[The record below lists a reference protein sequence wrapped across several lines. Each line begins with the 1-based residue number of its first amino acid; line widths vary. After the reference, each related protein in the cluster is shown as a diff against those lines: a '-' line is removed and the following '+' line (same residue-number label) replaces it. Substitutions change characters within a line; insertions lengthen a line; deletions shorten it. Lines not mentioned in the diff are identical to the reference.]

1 MTAQM
6 TREARGVDDLPAW
19 VRQSWIVPLVIGLA
33 LAVMGVILIVDLRA
47 GIGTLRAL
55 VVVSLV
61 ISGVEAFAT
70 ASLRSRP
77 WVGWVA
83 GLVFLIGAIVGIAWP
98 AITLLALVL
107 TVGVSLLIGGLVRVA
122 MSWNAR
128 TSARGWGWSFAG
140 GLLSVL
146 AGLIFLL
153 GSPVISLVALAL
165 VLGIYVL
172 TSGVTMVSLAFA
184 VRRLTRAVS
193 SR

>member
-1 MTAQM
+1 MTEQQ
-6 TREARGVDDLPAW
+6 TGEARGVDDLPAW
-19 VRQSWIVPLVIGLA
+19 VRRSWLVPLVIGLA
-33 LAVMGVILIVDLRA
+33 LVVMGVVLLVDLRA
-47 GIGTLRAL
+47 GIDTLRWL
-55 VVVSLV
+55 VVFSLL

-107 TVGVSLLIGGLVRVA
+107 TVGVSLLIGGMVRVA
-122 MSWNAR
+122 MSWSAR

-140 GLLSVL
+140 GLLAVV

-153 GSPVISLVALAL
+153 GSPVISLVALAV
-165 VLGIYVL
+165 VLGVYVL
-172 TSGVTMVSLAFA
+172 TTGVSMVTLAFA
-184 VRRLTRAVS
+184 VRRLVRAVP